1 MADELKNAK
10 IDNILDKPERALL
23 RELASLTKEYELCEG
38 YHRKKLFVT
47 GAYNKLYL
55 SNIAVTCQ
63 QFSEIYLE
71 IEGSVEESMRE
82 QLLAIIAK
90 LRGGF
95 TRADDI
101 RSYHQHRAGLM
112 DPEDIFLFAESL
124 IGTDNQE
131 YALELIVELESKFG
145 SDHKVILGLKNKLL
159 SASMPK

>member
-1 MADELKNAK
+1 MVDELKNAK

>member
-10 IDNILDKPERALL
+10 IDNLLDKSERALL
-23 RELASLTKEYELCEG
+23 KELAKLTKEYELCEG

-82 QLLAIIAK
+82 QLLAITAK

-95 TRADDI
+95 TRVDDI

-124 IGTDNQE
+124 IGSDNQE
-131 YALELIVELESKFG
+131 YALELIGELESEFG
-145 SDHKVILGLKNKLL
+145 SDHKVILGLRKQI
-159 SASMPK
+159 A